1 MEIASTNFRLRLCRF
16 RSRSDYMQYPGGAH
30 QLYDRKAFYPGDSVR
45 RPHLRQERARSVSRR
60 IRCFIREFV
69 RNPSA
74 DRKEIGLH
82 EHAVL
87 YVQGD
92 MTLVS
97 GKLRPLVPG
106 NAFLETVFFACGRW
120 CLSSIHCAVPASSRI
135 HFVLWCRESL
145 HSRSISSACMCVCV
159 LSDETLAWTNPTPG
173 GSTPPRGE
181 RHRLYR

>member
-16 RSRSDYMQYPGGAH
+16 RSRSDYMQYHGGAH

-74 DRKEIGLH
+74 DRKEVGLH

-106 NAFLETVFFACGRW
+106 NTFLETVFF
-120 CLSSIHCAVPASSRI
+120 CLWSMV
-135 HFVLWCRESL
+135 SL
-145 HSRSISSACMCVCV
+145 FHSLRSTRSLQGPLRTVVS
-159 LSDETLAWTNPTPG
+159 
-173 GSTPPRGE
+173 
-181 RHRLYR
+181 

>member
-1 MEIASTNFRLRLCRF
+1 
-16 RSRSDYMQYPGGAH
+16 MQYPGGAH

-74 DRKEIGLH
+74 DRKEVGLH

-106 NAFLETVFFACGRW
+106 NTFLETVFF
-120 CLSSIHCAVPASSRI
+120 CLWSMV
-135 HFVLWCRESL
+135 SL
-145 HSRSISSACMCVCV
+145 FHSLRSTRFLQDPLRTVVS
-159 LSDETLAWTNPTPG
+159 
-173 GSTPPRGE
+173 
-181 RHRLYR
+181 